1 MYQSENSGLL
11 SLSSR
16 DLNAFKIVKPKTIS
30 EAVALLNDADSS
42 PVAYAG
48 GVDIVSSFR
57 ENKKIGTLVWL
68 KEIEELSDI
77 FITKN
82 VLRIGAL
89 VTHGQINGNEKLN
102 VISGLREAWGQI
114 ANVRIRFSATVGG
127 NLMARRTSY
136 EMPILLSALKATVNF
151 RNKDGL
157 FTLAPDALFDS
168 TRLQG
173 ALLTS
178 IDIPIN
184 DEPQIDYDRT
194 MRPLYSQA
202 TVKHLR
208 NKLIRIVIATEYLR
222 PYVFEV
228 FEGTDGYDKILN
240 NLPKDYSDLKLDNNY
255 IKALIP
261 IILKRQITRLANN
274 K

>member
-1 MYQSENSGLL
+1 MYQAENSGLL

-16 DLNAFKIVKPKTIS
+16 DLSAFEIVKPKTIS
-30 EAVALLNDADSS
+30 DAVALLNDADSS
-42 PVAYAG
+42 PIAYAG

-102 VISGLREAWGQI
+102 VISGLQEAWGQI

-228 FEGTDGYDKILN
+228 FEGTDGYDKILD